1 MARLKNKVAIITGA
15 AGGMGL
21 STAQLFFQEGA
32 KVVLTDVQEDLL
44 QKEASAISG
53 GNDVLP
59 IVLDVSSSENWKQVV
74 EKTIEAYGKIDILVN
89 NAGIFTG
96 KGILEAGESDWD
108 KVMSINTTGVFL
120 GMKEVIPHM
129 QKNGGGSIVN
139 ISSIGAFIGGRHSD
153 AGDAAYSASKGAVR
167 SVSKHAAKE
176 FGKDN
181 IRVNTIH
188 PGPIYTPIMEK
199 IGITLEAA
207 KETHKNAVV
216 LPQAV
221 GGPEDIGYGVLY
233 LASDESK
240 FVTGEELIID
250 GGVVATR

>member
-1 MARLKNKVAIITGA
+1 M
-15 AGGMGL
+15 
-21 STAQLFFQEGA
+21 
-32 KVVLTDVQEDLL
+32 LT
-44 QKEASAISG
+44 
-53 GNDVLP
+53 
-59 IVLDVSSSENWKQVV
+59 
-74 EKTIEAYGKIDILVN
+74 
-89 NAGIFTG
+89 
-96 KGILEAGESDWD
+96 
-108 KVMSINTTGVFL
+108 
-120 GMKEVIPHM
+120 
-129 QKNGGGSIVN
+129 
-139 ISSIGAFIGGRHSD
+139 FI

-250 GGVVATR
+250 GGIVATR